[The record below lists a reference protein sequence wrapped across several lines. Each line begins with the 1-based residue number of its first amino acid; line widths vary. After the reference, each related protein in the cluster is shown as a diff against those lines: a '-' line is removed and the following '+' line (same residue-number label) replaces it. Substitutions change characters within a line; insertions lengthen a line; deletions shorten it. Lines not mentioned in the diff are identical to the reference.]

1 MNCRTFRSSAL
12 LFLIVVLTLA
22 LSLQAKSP
30 AAARG
35 VPLRMVVTAL
45 LQDESGAESFFRG
58 LQARVSF
65 GPFLNRIETALNN
78 QYPPE
83 FQTIPGRRAGSQS
96 ISVGIEWSGV
106 ELTSAGAVWLAAA
119 Q

>member
-1 MNCRTFRSSAL
+1 VNCRTSRWSAL

-35 VPLRMVVTAL
+35 VPLRILVTAL
-45 LQDESGAESFFRG
+45 LGDESGAESFFRG

-78 QYPPE
+78 QYRPE
-83 FQTIPGRRAGSQS
+83 FPTITGRRAR
-96 ISVGIEWSGV
+96 
-106 ELTSAGAVWLAAA
+106 LAVDLGGH
-119 Q
+119 